1 MTKNFFEIFGIPD
14 INAPQIKSFRFI
26 EDSIDISS
34 GNGVVETEIELT
46 DDLSGVKHAFS
57 YWKSPSGNQVTF
69 FSNLVSGDS
78 TSGKYKSSFNLNE
91 FSEPG
96 LWSLNRLHL
105 SDEVNNKTNY
115 YPDDFSEIVLHHE
128 NNAIGSISL
137 DLIQKDTFRK
147 TRIIFENAEVEID
160 FVSKKNNLTPVN
172 AEIFSIYV
180 IGLHCPEII

>member
-1 MTKNFFEIFGIPD
+1 MTKNFSEILGTPD
-14 INAPQIKSFRFI
+14 TIVPQIKSFRFI

-78 TSGKYKSSFNLNE
+78 KSGKYKSSFNLNE

-96 LWSLNRLHL
+96 IWSLNRFHL
-105 SDEVNNKTNY
+105 SDEVNNKTC
-115 YPDDFSEIVLHHE
+115 VLD
-128 NNAIGSISL
+128 A
-137 DLIQKDTFRK
+137 
-147 TRIIFENAEVEID
+147 
-160 FVSKKNNLTPVN
+160 SKSPRGVLR
-172 AEIFSIYV
+172 E
-180 IGLHCPEII
+180 G